1 MKRVWLVGVPSY
13 LRGAERETF
22 PTFTLALPS
31 YFCYNELRYKMR
43 KHALTEEQK
52 TAVKITKLLDSVSL
66 DLDRVGIEIA
76 RIRPT
81 TMYNRLMLVAESAV
95 EEQEN
100 NGRNNLL

>member
-1 MKRVWLVGVPSY
+1 
-13 LRGAERETF
+13 
-22 PTFTLALPS
+22 
-31 YFCYNELRYKMR
+31 MR

-81 TMYNRLMLVAESAV
+81 TLYNRLVLVAESAV

-100 NGRNNLL
+100 NGNYIR

>member
-52 TAVKITKLLDSVSL
+52 TAIKMVKLLDGVSL
-66 DLDRVGIEIA
+66 DLDRIGIEIA
-76 RIRPT
+76 RMKPK

-100 NGRNNLL
+100 NGNHLR